1 MGMKAAMGA
10 PLHVPG
16 ELCACFWFRA
26 VETFAARVVLPSYM
40 VNLVVVEEGT
50 RGGGGGTLA
59 WDSRDC
65 DQ

>member
-10 PLHVPG
+10 PLDVPG
-16 ELCACFWFRA
+16 ELCACFWFRS

-50 RGGGGGTLA
+50 
-59 WDSRDC
+59 
-65 DQ
+65 